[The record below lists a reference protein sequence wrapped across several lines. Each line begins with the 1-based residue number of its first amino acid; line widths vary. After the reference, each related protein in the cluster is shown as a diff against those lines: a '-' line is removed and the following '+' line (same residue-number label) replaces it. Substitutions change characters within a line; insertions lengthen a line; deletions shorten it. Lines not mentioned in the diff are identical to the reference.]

1 MEVKRYWEVVDELK
15 ADSTSADVEARAMD
29 GWARE
34 DKYQWRTNCEWLVGV
49 SKRKSAL
56 VNRLF
61 LAKAD
66 ETGLTAI
73 YKLPVPALSIFPD
86 ATPRYCMIKL

>member
-1 MEVKRYWEVVDELK
+1 VEVKRYWEVVDELK
-15 ADSTSADVEARAMD
+15 PDSTSADVEARVMD

-34 DKYQWRTNCEWLVGV
+34 DRYQWRTNCEWLVGV
-49 SKRKSAL
+49 SKRNSAP
-56 VNRLF
+56 VNRSLV
-61 LAKAD
+61 KAD
-66 ETGLTAI
+66 EAGLTAV